1 MKKKKVIKL
10 MNEDIKESESNMD
23 FYKDKKFQKGWFAAT
38 EYWKKMLK
46 ENK

>member
-23 FYKDKKFQKGWFAAT
+23 FYNDKRFQKGWLDAT
-38 EYWKKMLK
+38 KYWKKC
-46 ENK
+46 